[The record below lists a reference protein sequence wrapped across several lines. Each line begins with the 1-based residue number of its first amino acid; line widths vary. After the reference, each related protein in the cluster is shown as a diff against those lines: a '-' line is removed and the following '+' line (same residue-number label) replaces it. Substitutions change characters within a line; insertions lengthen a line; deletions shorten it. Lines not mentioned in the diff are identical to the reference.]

1 MPPRQ
6 PANPPPTCLG
16 IQRLQL
22 DHLQAP
28 VLAVD
33 QFCLAKTLHRMQLIH
48 LQALE
53 VSLWRQGLAQRLHHP
68 KPSLAS
74 ILEPASLWKLL
85 EQHLLLLSLPVYLD
99 LHQALVPLMFSAIR
113 DRLSPT
119 EEISSTLTK
128 ARTRGRPSPL
138 HHSNPSQKRQ
148 RIRICFLVSVA
159 NLPPRR
165 PLHRHQALLRMP
177 SVSLTQIRPNRQ
189 QVILYHHQRQHQA
202 LSVSSA
208 ARLKVRG
215 HLHPLPLLP
224 PTVCFP
230 T

>member
-1 MPPRQ
+1 
-6 PANPPPTCLG
+6 
-16 IQRLQL
+16 
-22 DHLQAP
+22 
-28 VLAVD
+28 
-33 QFCLAKTLHRMQLIH
+33 MQLIH

-53 VSLWRQGLAQRLHHP
+53 VSLWRQGIAQRLHHP

-138 HHSNPSQKRQ
+138 HRSNPSQKRQ
-148 RIRICFLVSVA
+148 RIRIRFLVSVA

-165 PLHRHQALLRMP
+165 PLHRHQAPLRMP
-177 SVSLTQIRPNRQ
+177 LISSTQISPNRQ

-208 ARLKVRG
+208 VPLKVRG

>member
-1 MPPRQ
+1 
-6 PANPPPTCLG
+6 
-16 IQRLQL
+16 
-22 DHLQAP
+22 
-28 VLAVD
+28 
-33 QFCLAKTLHRMQLIH
+33 MQLIH
-48 LQALE
+48 LQALG
-53 VSLWRQGLAQRLHHP
+53 VSLWRQGIAQRLHHL

-74 ILEPASLWKLL
+74 ILELASLWKLL
-85 EQHLLLLSLPVYLD
+85 EQHLLFLSLPVYLD
-99 LHQALVPLMFSAIR
+99 LHQARVPLICLAIR

-128 ARTRGRPSPL
+128 ARTRGRPKPL

-148 RIRICFLVSVA
+148 RLRICFLVSVA

-165 PLHRHQALLRMP
+165 PLHKHQALLRMP
-177 SVSLTQIRPNRQ
+177 SISLAQISPNRQ

-208 ARLKVRG
+208 VRRKVRG

>member
-1 MPPRQ
+1 
-6 PANPPPTCLG
+6 
-16 IQRLQL
+16 
-22 DHLQAP
+22 
-28 VLAVD
+28 
-33 QFCLAKTLHRMQLIH
+33 MQLTL
-48 LQALE
+48 LQALG
-53 VSLWRQGLAQRLHHP
+53 VSLWRQGIAQRLHHP

-99 LHQALVPLMFSAIR
+99 LHQALVPLIFSATR
-113 DRLSPT
+113 DRLSPM
-119 EEISSTLTK
+119 EETSLTLTK

-138 HHSNPSQKRQ
+138 RHSNPSQKRQ
-148 RIRICFLVSVA
+148 RLRICCLLSVG
-159 NLPPRR
+159 NLPTRR

-177 SVSLTQIRPNRQ
+177 SVSSTQISPNRQ

-208 ARLKVRG
+208 VRLKVRG

-230 T
+230 I